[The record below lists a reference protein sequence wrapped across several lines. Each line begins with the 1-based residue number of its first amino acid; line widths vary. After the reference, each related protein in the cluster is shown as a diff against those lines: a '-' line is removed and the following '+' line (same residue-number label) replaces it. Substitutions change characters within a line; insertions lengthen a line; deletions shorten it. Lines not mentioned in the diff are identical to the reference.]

1 MQEKKAQDITVLD
14 LRSIFNSIADYFVI
28 CTATSDT
35 QAEAI
40 SDSVEEFVS
49 RDCNVLPWHIE
60 GRKQKEWIL
69 LDYSDVVVHVF
80 KQDKRNQFRLE
91 NLWGDAQIEYI
102 NN

>member
-14 LRSIFNSIADYFVI
+14 LRNIFNSIADYFVI

-40 SDSVEEFVS
+40 SDSVEDFVS
-49 RDCNVLPWHIE
+49 KDCNALPWHTE
-60 GRKQKEWIL
+60 GKKQKEWIL

-102 NN
+102 ND